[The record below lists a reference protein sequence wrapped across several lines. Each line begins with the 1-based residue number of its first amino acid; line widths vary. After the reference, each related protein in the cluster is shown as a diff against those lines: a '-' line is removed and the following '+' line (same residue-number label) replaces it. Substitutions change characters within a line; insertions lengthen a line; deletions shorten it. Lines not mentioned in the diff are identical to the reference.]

1 MSKVRLGSYGA
12 FWLAV
17 HVVCAL
23 VFLASCGD
31 SDSSNNAEPQFGSFD
46 GPVVQ
51 DSIDSPAVDTLG
63 QNNPRDTLK
72 TSDSLFH
79 ETTHL
84 DSLKGKDTSEV
95 VIQDTSVKKD
105 PTLMENVTVT
115 GTFGYGILDSRST
128 VAVQALDETFAPN
141 GYAFSAVVNAGTY
154 TAANVNFRPPYARAI
169 VLGNVTDLVHGG
181 TITPKDT
188 LYALVAGTGNGGV
201 ANINV
206 LTYLKSVY
214 MQNLLKVPGYTEA
227 LASDAA
233 STAVWNMF
241 GFDAAALGQ
250 VDSITSFAA
259 GEAGAALLAVTIM
272 MQALDKDSVANL
284 WKVAADFADGAWDD
298 SVSRAKIA
306 DWAFGVDLENEFEI
320 VRRNVQKLGLGSVP
334 EFEKYIRA
342 FYMSELGI
350 PACNEE
356 NGGKVVFSQNP
367 ASGYYASEYSDVSVT
382 SERYICDSRDLV
394 WREATDREKDVYGLQ
409 AGSDGEIRQGL
420 INAGNLYR
428 YGNGGWRAVTSNV
441 DIDAYFV
448 DKSNITDFVDIK
460 QVYDGIKD
468 DERVIFVLRHGQ
480 RDQNATSKNSGLTQ
494 AGIDSAKYVGSKLTK
509 FSEPMRLGASEFYRA
524 QQTVIAIAQGR
535 DQDTTISDT
544 IPELNDDW
552 YMIDRE
558 LVNRAESDAGGGW
571 EATSLYTYT
580 GKYSGDTARIE
591 AYYNLE
597 ERSAELIEL
606 LLDKYQNEPDRFIML
621 SSHDK
626 LMVPFVAYC
635 SKLRINMN
643 IKNGGTWIN
652 YFAGIAIIWD
662 KAGNRRYVAFKG
674 LRDAYFRGW

>member
-79 ETTHL
+79 ETTLL

-105 PTLMENVTVT
+105 PTLMENITVT

-141 GYAFSAVVNAGTY
+141 GYAFPAVVNAGTY
-154 TAANVNFRPPYARAI
+154 TAANVSFRPPYARAI

-306 DWAFGVDLENEFEI
+306 DWAFGVDLEDEFEI

-342 FYMSELGI
+342 FYMFELGI

-356 NGGKVVFSQNP
+356 NGGKDVFH
-367 ASGYYASEYSDVSVT
+367 V
-382 SERYICDSRDLV
+382 
-394 WREATDREKDVYGLQ
+394 
-409 AGSDGEIRQGL
+409 IR
-420 INAGNLYR
+420 
-428 YGNGGWRAVTSNV
+428 
-441 DIDAYFV
+441 F
-448 DKSNITDFVDIK
+448 
-460 QVYDGIKD
+460 
-468 DERVIFVLRHGQ
+468 
-480 RDQNATSKNSGLTQ
+480 
-494 AGIDSAKYVGSKLTK
+494 
-509 FSEPMRLGASEFYRA
+509 
-524 QQTVIAIAQGR
+524 
-535 DQDTTISDT
+535 
-544 IPELNDDW
+544 
-552 YMIDRE
+552 
-558 LVNRAESDAGGGW
+558 
-571 EATSLYTYT
+571 
-580 GKYSGDTARIE
+580 
-591 AYYNLE
+591 
-597 ERSAELIEL
+597 
-606 LLDKYQNEPDRFIML
+606 
-621 SSHDK
+621 
-626 LMVPFVAYC
+626 
-635 SKLRINMN
+635 
-643 IKNGGTWIN
+643 
-652 YFAGIAIIWD
+652 
-662 KAGNRRYVAFKG
+662 
-674 LRDAYFRGW
+674 